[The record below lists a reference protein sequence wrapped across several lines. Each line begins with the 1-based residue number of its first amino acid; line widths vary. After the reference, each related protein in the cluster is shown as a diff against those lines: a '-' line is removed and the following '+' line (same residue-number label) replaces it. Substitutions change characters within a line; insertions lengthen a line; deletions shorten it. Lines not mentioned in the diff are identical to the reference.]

1 MSHEPM
7 ACSEELLSGLLDN
20 ELDPADKRLVA
31 LHATRCPHCA
41 RALGQLFATK
51 AALAVPAPRFRV
63 PRSFWGEVRQRLDQ
77 VDSVIRATDQAQ
89 PRRRLVSPVFMAAS
103 LAVIALAV
111 LTRVV
116 LLPPPD
122 SLDQLT
128 RLHLAATLGPHDPGL
143 HQTVGFSAEAR
154 WQPAGS
160 QLARLGELTIAQTV
174 YNVGGLPVSVFHLP
188 SGFLNLDRLVPY
200 EISGQNYH
208 VMLFAGGTLVAC
220 DRQGR
225 TDVLIARTPPADALA
240 LAVTCPTRPP
250 LPGGL

>member
-1 MSHEPM
+1 M

-20 ELDPADKRLVA
+20 ELDSADKRLVA
-31 LHATRCPHCA
+31 LHATRCPRCA
-41 RALGQLFATK
+41 QTLGQLYATK
-51 AALAVPAPRFRV
+51 AALEVPVPRFRV

-77 VDSVIRATDQAQ
+77 VDSVIRATDQA
-89 PRRRLVSPVFMAAS
+89 PRRQRVVSPLFLAAS
-103 LAVIALAV
+103 VAVMALAV

-122 SLDQLT
+122 ALDQLT
-128 RLHLAATLGPHDPGL
+128 SLHLAAAAGPHDPGL
-143 HQTVGFSAEAR
+143 HQAVGFRTEAR
-154 WQPAGS
+154 WQPTGN
-160 QLARLGELTIAQTV
+160 QLAQLGDLTVAQTV

-240 LAVTCPTRPP
+240 LAVSCPTRPP